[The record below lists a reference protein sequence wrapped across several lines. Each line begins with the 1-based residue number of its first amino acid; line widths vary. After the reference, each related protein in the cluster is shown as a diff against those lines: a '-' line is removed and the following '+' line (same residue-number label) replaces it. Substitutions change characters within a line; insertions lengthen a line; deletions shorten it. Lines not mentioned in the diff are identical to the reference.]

1 MECTATAARDTLP
14 PTMSPA
20 PPGPEGSPAG
30 SPTAD
35 TTMSELIGGR
45 YRRIRKL
52 GKGSQGSVWECEDV
66 TAAPGAPRVACK
78 TFPLSHSAII
88 DIRAEV
94 RALEMVGDHP
104 NVVRLV
110 DFIVDAAAA
119 EVHVM
124 MELVPGGDLLS
135 EVMQRGPLAEPL
147 AATVFR
153 QIASAVAYCHASGV
167 MHRDIKPD
175 NVLLVRPPE
184 NAPEIADVVERATVR
199 ATGDTGDGKAR
210 AKKRQPLGDITNLPR
225 ATAATNSSKLPGTNK
240 TVAAPPGG
248 PGKAQ
253 QTQSWSAYLPPSIA
267 ATHVGAGRRIWGVK
281 LADFALSTVVKGGLN
296 GKKADLGAGTRQYM
310 APEMD
315 QAAAAAAAAGA
326 AAAATGGTGVAR
338 CDSKGGSYGLKADVW
353 SLGITLC
360 AILTGRLPAVDSA
373 TLALHDSLPINFV
386 SPSWKGISADA
397 KNLVRRMLRVN
408 PDQRLSSFE
417 VLEHPWLNQK
427 AVRRL
432 DITARCPSLLFS
444 ASLLAPPFQ
453 PAACRLMASAGGA
466 AGVAGLFDTA
476 QKALAA

>member
-1 MECTATAARDTLP
+1 
-14 PTMSPA
+14 MS
-20 PPGPEGSPAG
+20 
-30 SPTAD
+30 D
-35 TTMSELIGGR
+35 LIGGR

-52 GKGSQGSVWECEDV
+52 GKGSQGSVWECKDV
-66 TAAPGAPRVACK
+66 TAPPGAPRVACK

-184 NAPEIADVVERATVR
+184 NAPEFADAVERTTAR
-199 ATGDTGDGKAR
+199 ATGDAGEAKTR

-225 ATAATNSSKLPGTNK
+225 ATAATNSSKLPGMVK
-240 TVAAPPGG
+240 TVEPPLGAPE
-248 PGKAQ
+248 KAH
-253 QTQSWSAYLPPSIA
+253 QTPSWSAYLPPSIA

-315 QAAAAAAAAGA
+315 QAASAAAAAAAAAASGA
-326 AAAATGGTGVAR
+326 AAGAAGGTKVAR
-338 CDSKGGSYGLKADVW
+338 CDSNGSYGLKADVW

-386 SPSWKGISADA
+386 SPSWKGISTDA

-444 ASLLAPPFQ
+444 ASLLPPPFQ

-466 AGVAGLFDTA
+466 VGAAGHFETA
-476 QKALAA
+476 QKARAA

>member
-1 MECTATAARDTLP
+1 MSTA
-14 PTMSPA
+14 PT
-20 PPGPEGSPAG
+20 GPEGSPAG

-35 TTMSELIGGR
+35 TTMSDLIGGR

-66 TAAPGAPRVACK
+66 TAPPGAPRVACK

-119 EVHVM
+119 EVH
-124 MELVPGGDLLS
+124 
-135 EVMQRGPLAEPL
+135 
-147 AATVFR
+147 
-153 QIASAVAYCHASGV
+153 
-167 MHRDIKPD
+167 
-175 NVLLVRPPE
+175 
-184 NAPEIADVVERATVR
+184 
-199 ATGDTGDGKAR
+199 
-210 AKKRQPLGDITNLPR
+210 
-225 ATAATNSSKLPGTNK
+225 
-240 TVAAPPGG
+240 
-248 PGKAQ
+248 
-253 QTQSWSAYLPPSIA
+253 
-267 ATHVGAGRRIWGVK
+267 

-296 GKKADLGAGTRQYM
+296 GKKTDLGAGTRQYM

-315 QAAAAAAAAGA
+315 QAAAAAAAAAAAGA
-326 AAAATGGTGVAR
+326 AAAAAGGTGVAR
-338 CDSKGGSYGLKADVW
+338 CDSSGGSYGLKADVW

-397 KNLVRRMLRVN
+397 KSLVRRMLRVN

-432 DITARCPSLLFS
+432 DITARCPSLLFN
-444 ASLLAPPFQ
+444 ASLLVPPFQ

-466 AGVAGLFDTA
+466 MGAAGAFDTA
-476 QKALAA
+476 QKARAA

>member
-1 MECTATAARDTLP
+1 
-14 PTMSPA
+14 MSPA

-35 TTMSELIGGR
+35 TTMSDLIGGR

-66 TAAPGAPRVACK
+66 TAPPGAPRVACK

-184 NAPEIADVVERATVR
+184 NAPEIAHAVERAT
-199 ATGDTGDGKAR
+199 
-210 AKKRQPLGDITNLPR
+210 
-225 ATAATNSSKLPGTNK
+225 
-240 TVAAPPGG
+240 AP
-248 PGKAQ
+248 
-253 QTQSWSAYLPPSIA
+253 
-267 ATHVGAGRRIWGVK
+267 GRRIWGVK

-315 QAAAAAAAAGA
+315 QAAAAAAAAASAGA
-326 AAAATGGTGVAR
+326 AAAAAGGTGVAR
-338 CDSKGGSYGLKADVW
+338 CDSSGGSYGLKADVW

-466 AGVAGLFDTA
+466 VGAAGAFDTA
-476 QKALAA
+476 QKARAA

>member
-1 MECTATAARDTLP
+1 
-14 PTMSPA
+14 MSPA

-184 NAPEIADVVERATVR
+184 NAPEIADVVERAT
-199 ATGDTGDGKAR
+199 
-210 AKKRQPLGDITNLPR
+210 
-225 ATAATNSSKLPGTNK
+225 
-240 TVAAPPGG
+240 
-248 PGKAQ
+248 AQ

>member
-1 MECTATAARDTLP
+1 MSPTGSSTTGSSSAGSSSAGSP
-14 PTMSPA
+14 SMSPTMSPKTPLN
-20 PPGPEGSPAG
+20 PPT
-30 SPTAD
+30 SPTSD
-35 TTMSELIGGR
+35 LIGGR

-66 TAAPGAPRVACK
+66 TTPGGMRVACK

-184 NAPEIADVVERATVR
+184 DAPEIADASAGH
-199 ATGDTGDGKAR
+199 ATGDAGESKAC

-225 ATAATNSSKLPGTNK
+225 ATAATK
-240 TVAAPPGG
+240 TKPVATPPSAPE
-248 PGKAQ
+248 KAQ
-253 QTQSWSAYLPPSIA
+253 RAPYWSPYLPPSIA
-267 ATHVGAGRRIWGVK
+267 ATHVGAGRRILGVK

-315 QAAAAAAAAGA
+315 QAASAAAAAARAGA
-326 AAAATGGTGVAR
+326 AAGGTGVAR
-338 CDSKGGSYGLKADVW
+338 CDSNGGSYGFKADVW

-360 AILTGRLPAVDSA
+360 AVLTGRLPAVDSA
-373 TLALHDSLPINFV
+373 TLALHESLPINFL
-386 SPSWKGISADA
+386 SSSWKGISVDA

-417 VLEHPWLNQK
+417 VLEHAWLNQK

-444 ASLLAPPFQ
+444 ASLLPPPFQ
-453 PAACRLMASAGGA
+453 PAACRLAASAGGMIGA
-466 AGVAGLFDTA
+466 AGAFEKARVA
-476 QKALAA
+476 

>member
-1 MECTATAARDTLP
+1 
-14 PTMSPA
+14 MSPA
-20 PPGPEGSPAG
+20 PPEPEGSPAG

-35 TTMSELIGGR
+35 TTMSDLIGGR

-66 TAAPGAPRVACK
+66 TAPPCAPRVACK

-184 NAPEIADVVERATVR
+184 NAPEIADAVERAT
-199 ATGDTGDGKAR
+199 A
-210 AKKRQPLGDITNLPR
+210 L
-225 ATAATNSSKLPGTNK
+225 
-240 TVAAPPGG
+240 
-248 PGKAQ
+248 
-253 QTQSWSAYLPPSIA
+253 
-267 ATHVGAGRRIWGVK
+267 K

-296 GKKADLGAGTRQYM
+296 GKKTDLGAGTRQYM

-315 QAAAAAAAAGA
+315 QAAAAAAAAAAAGA
-326 AAAATGGTGVAR
+326 AAGAAGGTGVAR
-338 CDSKGGSYGLKADVW
+338 CDSSGGSYGLKADVW

-373 TLALHDSLPINFV
+373 TIALHDSLPINFV

-397 KNLVRRMLRVN
+397 KSLVRRMLRVN

-444 ASLLAPPFQ
+444 ASLFPPPFQ

-466 AGVAGLFDTA
+466 MGAAGAFDTA
-476 QKALAA
+476 QKARAA